1 MPEVITS
8 RVLCFVCVITAC
20 CFLDNSKHP
29 TPRSNPYPIPKVTR
43 DRIIEDWRWSE
54 PNLDFSD
61 DRGYGSGY
69 PGDERCKKWLET
81 NIDSVFG
88 FPDIC
93 RFSWGTTKELL
104 KGGAVKRVDW

>member
-1 MPEVITS
+1 MVA
-8 RVLCFVCVITAC
+8 RVHRLAPGTAC
-20 CFLDNSKHP
+20 LPCQ
-29 TPRSNPYPIPKVTR
+29 VTR
-43 DRIIEDWRWSE
+43 DRIIEKWRWSE
-54 PNLDFSD
+54 PNLDFSE
-61 DRGYGSGY
+61 DRSFGSGY

-104 KGGAVKRVDW
+104 KGGAGKRVDW

>member
-1 MPEVITS
+1 MLVSWS
-8 RVLCFVCVITAC
+8 RVLHHHSAPFALLAC
-20 CFLDNSKHP
+20 APCQ
-29 TPRSNPYPIPKVTR
+29 VTR

-54 PNLDFSD
+54 PNLDFSE
-61 DRGYGSGY
+61 DRSFGSGY

-81 NIDSVFG
+81 NIDFVFG

-104 KGGAVKRVDW
+104 KGGAGKRVDW

>member
-1 MPEVITS
+1 VYLF
-8 RVLCFVCVITAC
+8 VLSSQSFRFSHSTDRIFRPKQALLS
-20 CFLDNSKHP
+20 FLSL
-29 TPRSNPYPIPKVTR
+29 YQVTR
-43 DRIIEDWRWSE
+43 DKIIEDWHWSE